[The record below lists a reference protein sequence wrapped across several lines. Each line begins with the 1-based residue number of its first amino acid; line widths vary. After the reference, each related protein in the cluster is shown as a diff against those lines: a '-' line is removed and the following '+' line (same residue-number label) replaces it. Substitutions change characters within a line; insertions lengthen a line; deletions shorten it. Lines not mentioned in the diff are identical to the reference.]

1 MIFTKQTKTALDI
14 CCAAHKDQLDKGG
27 MPYVFHP
34 YRVAEQMQTEDEVTV
49 ALLHDVV
56 EDSNITIEDLRSRK
70 FPLDVILAV
79 GVLTRERGTPYFKY
93 IAKVRENELARK
105 VKIADL
111 QDNMDLSRLD
121 KPTENDKKRV
131 EKYRRALQ
139 LLHERNDII
148 EKTNDSR

>member
-1 MIFTKQTKTALDI
+1 MIFTKQTKAALDI
-14 CCAAHKDQLDKGG
+14 CYAAHQNQLDKGG

-34 YRVAEQMQTEDEVTV
+34 YRVAEQMQTENEVTV
-49 ALLHDVV
+49 ALLHDVM
-56 EDSNITIEDLRSRK
+56 EDSNVTADDLRAQK

-79 GVLTRERGTPYFKY
+79 GVLTREQGTPYFKY

-111 QDNMDLSRLD
+111 KDNMDLSRLD
-121 KPTENDKKRV
+121 KITENDKKRV

-148 EKTNDSR
+148 EKTHNPG

>member
-1 MIFTKQTKTALDI
+1 MIFTKQTKAALGI
-14 CCAAHKDQLDKGG
+14 CYAAHKDQLDKGG

-34 YRVAEQMQTEDEVTV
+34 YRVAEQMHTENEVTV

-56 EDSNITIEDLRSRK
+56 EDSNITIEDLRAKK
-70 FPLDVILAV
+70 FPLEVIFAV
-79 GVLTRERGTPYFKY
+79 GVLTREQGTPYFEY
-93 IAKVRENELARK
+93 IAKVRKNELARK

-139 LLHERNDII
+139 LLY
-148 EKTNDSR
+148 EKE

>member
-1 MIFTKQTKTALDI
+1 MIFTKQTKAALGI
-14 CCAAHKDQLDKGG
+14 CYAAHKDQLDKGG

-34 YRVAEQMQTEDEVTV
+34 YRVAEQMHTENEVTV

-56 EDSNITIEDLRSRK
+56 EDSNITIEDLRSKK

-79 GVLTRERGTPYFKY
+79 SVLTREQGAPYFEY
-93 IAKVRENELARK
+93 IEKVNKNELARK

-111 QDNMDLSRLD
+111 KDNMDLSRLD

-131 EKYRRALQ
+131 EKYRRALH

-148 EKTNDSR
+148 EEINNSG

>member
-1 MIFTKQTKTALDI
+1 MIFTKQTKAALGI
-14 CCAAHKDQLDKGG
+14 CYAAHKDQFDKGG

-34 YRVAEQMQTEDEVTV
+34 YRVAEQMHTENEVTV

-56 EDSNITIEDLRSRK
+56 EDSNITIEDLRVKK
-70 FPLDVILAV
+70 FPLEVIFAV
-79 GVLTRERGTPYFKY
+79 GVLTREQGTPYFEY
-93 IAKVRENELARK
+93 IAKVRKNELARK

-139 LLHERNDII
+139 LLY
-148 EKTNDSR
+148 EKE

>member
-1 MIFTKQTKTALDI
+1 MIFTKQTKAALDI
-14 CCAAHKDQLDKGG
+14 CYAAHKDQFDKGG
-27 MPYVFHP
+27 LPYVFHP

-49 ALLHDVV
+49 ALLHDVM
-56 EDSNITIEDLRSRK
+56 EDSNVTVDDLRAKK

-79 GVLTRERGTPYFKY
+79 SALTRGRGTPYFEY
-93 IAKVRENELARK
+93 IENVRKNELARK

-111 QDNMDLSRLD
+111 KDNMDLSRLD

-139 LLHERNDII
+139 LLQERNDII
-148 EKTNDSR
+148 EKTHNSG

>member
-1 MIFTKQTKTALDI
+1 MIFTKQTRAALDI
-14 CCAAHKDQLDKGG
+14 CYAAHKDQLDKGG
-27 MPYVFHP
+27 LPYVFHP

-79 GVLTRERGTPYFKY
+79 SALTRERGTPYFEY
-93 IAKVRENELARK
+93 LEKVGKNELARK

-121 KPTENDKKRV
+121 TPTENDKKRA

-148 EKTNDSR
+148 EKTHNPG

>member
-1 MIFTKQTKTALDI
+1 MIFTKQTKAAMDI
-14 CCAAHKDQLDKGG
+14 CYSAHKNQLDKGG

-34 YRVAEQMQTEDEVTV
+34 YRIAEQMQTEDEVTV

-56 EDSNITIEDLRSRK
+56 EDSNITIEDLRSKK

-79 GVLTRERGTPYFKY
+79 SVLTREQGAPYFEY
-93 IAKVRENELARK
+93 IAKLNKNELARK

-111 QDNMDLSRLD
+111 KDNMDLSRLD

-139 LLHERNDII
+139 LLY
-148 EKTNDSR
+148 EKE